1 MALVIILLLL
11 VVVFILCLTFIPVNI
26 NFRLEKGE
34 SLTRRVTSIVW
45 GAVGIAYTDWNKAS
59 ETRYLLFGQTI
70 IRRQK
75 EKKPKERP
83 KIEKGQVVKFMR
95 LPYGAIPHFMNF
107 IKTLFKRISIRTVQC
122 DAQLGLSDPSNTGI
136 LFGYLTALKSMLQ
149 PIERVRI
156 RLTPVFDKQ
165 TLEGGFN
172 IILRINYPI
181 RIIAAAIG
189 LFFKKPVR
197 EFMKSIR
204 EFR

>member
-11 VVVFILCLTFIPVNI
+11 LVIFFLCLTFIPINI
-26 NFRLEKGE
+26 NFRLEKDK
-34 SLTRRVTSIVW
+34 SLTRLVISIVW
-45 GAVGIAYTDWNKAS
+45 GAVEIAYTDWNKAS

-83 KIEKGQVVKFMR
+83 KNEKGQIVKFMR
-95 LPYGAIPHFMNF
+95 FPYKAIPHFINF
-107 IKTLFKRISIRTVQC
+107 IKTLFKRISIRMVQC
-122 DAQLGLSDPSNTGI
+122 DVQLGLSDPANTGI
-136 LFGYLTALKSMLQ
+136 LFGYLTALKSMLR
-149 PIERVRI
+149 PIERLRI
-156 RLTPVFDKQ
+156 HLTPVFNKQ

-189 LFFKKPVR
+189 LFFKKSVR
-197 EFMKSIR
+197 EFMKSMR
-204 EFR
+204 E

>member
-1 MALVIILLLL
+1 MDLVIILLLL
-11 VVVFILCLTFIPVNI
+11 VVAFILCLTFIPVNI

-45 GAVGIAYTDWNKAS
+45 GAVGIAYTDWDKAS

-70 IRRQK
+70 IRRRK

-83 KIEKGQVVKFMR
+83 KIEKGQIVKFMR
-95 LPYGAIPHFMNF
+95 LLCEAMPHFINF
-107 IKTLFKRISIRTVQC
+107 IKTLVKRTSIRKVQC
-122 DAQLGLSDPSNTGI
+122 DAQLGLSDPANTGI
-136 LFGYLTALKSMLQ
+136 LFGYFTALKSVLR
-149 PIERVRI
+149 PIERLRI

-197 EFMKSIR
+197 EFMKSMR